1 MNPLIETVEPLEA
14 GRLRI
19 CFVGGEERIFD
30 ASPYFS
36 KGVFAELADL
46 AYFRRAIAH
55 PRHVSWP
62 HGQDFSHDTL
72 YLRSVPA
79 SSLRAA

>member
-14 GRLRI
+14 GRLRLR
-19 CFVGGEERIFD
+19 FVGGDERIFD

-36 KGVFAELADL
+36 RGMFVELADFS
-46 AYFRRAIAH
+46 YFQRVVAC

-72 YLRSVPA
+72 YLRSVSA